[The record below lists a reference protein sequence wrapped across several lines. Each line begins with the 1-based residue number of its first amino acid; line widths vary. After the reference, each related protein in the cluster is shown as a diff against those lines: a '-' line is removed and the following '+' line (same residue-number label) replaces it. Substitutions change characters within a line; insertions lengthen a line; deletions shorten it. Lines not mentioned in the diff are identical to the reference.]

1 MEAEFRN
8 AENTI
13 EVKLTGDAWKC
24 MRILHERPETVS
36 AAVDYL
42 ADRTGWKA
50 RHIADVLLKSLVQQ
64 GYLLPRSFRFT
75 EEGERL
81 YRQQLAC
88 WQAVVWRMR
97 DWPLPQEVVQD
108 MADRML
114 GDVTPDFLAGSLDRM
129 EFDQLRE
136 GADAESERISESDFQ
151 GILRHGSYRVEF
163 TLLDGNGDFSVWND
177 CFARSLQ
184 LIIEPLRSRLQ
195 LSWQSP
201 TAELLGLSYM
211 LSGKTC
217 HAAAENNTVE
227 ISLLALSFERVPAYR
242 LLDGEMFLVLEVR
255 AQGGEVQQVPLRL
268 LLPLLYV

>member
-13 EVKLTGDAWKC
+13 EVKLSGDAWKC
-24 MRILHERPETVS
+24 MRILHERPENVS

-75 EEGERL
+75 EEGEQL
-81 YRQQLAC
+81 YKRQLAC
-88 WQAVVWRMR
+88 WQAVIWRMR
-97 DWPLPQEVVQD
+97 DWPLPQEVLQD

-129 EFDQLRE
+129 EFDRLRE
-136 GADAESERISESDFQ
+136 GADAESERITESDFQ

-163 TLLDGNGDFSVWND
+163 TLLEADGSFSPWND

-201 TAELLGLSYM
+201 TAELLGISYT
-211 LSGKTC
+211 LAGKRC
-217 HAAAENNTVE
+217 RAAVQQNMAEL
-227 ISLLALSFERVPAYR
+227 SLLALSFERVPAYR
-242 LLDGEMFLVLEVR
+242 LLDGEMSLVLEIR
-255 AQGGEVQQVPLRL
+255 AQSGEVQKVPLRL